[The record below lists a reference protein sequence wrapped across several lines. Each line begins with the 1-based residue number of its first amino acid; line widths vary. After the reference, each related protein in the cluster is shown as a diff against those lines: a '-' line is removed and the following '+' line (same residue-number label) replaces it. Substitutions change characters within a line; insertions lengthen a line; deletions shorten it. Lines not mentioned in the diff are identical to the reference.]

1 MTPSPMRRCAAVVV
15 AVAAVLAAGCG
26 NGSVGDTQQGSS
38 DTDSATDSTSEQVA
52 ATPPDPADCAGEP
65 LRFTSIATLTGGPT
79 GGNNAVRA
87 RIGTEAALTSINRE
101 CALGRPIEVSA
112 CDDGADVNN
121 NLACG
126 REAAEDG
133 SLAIINSVGS
143 FDDGAAASGLPGIF
157 LWGTSAYE
165 LTNDQAYSS
174 VSGITV
180 GMGGVSAA
188 KAAGAEHFVLVLP
201 DTPALQFVAAQVE
214 ELAALIDLDLETIYF
229 PADAT
234 DYAPIAAQIAARE
247 PDAIGMLPVSPVVM
261 INALAAEGITPE
273 NHIMS
278 IASIVMT
285 PEVIDE
291 LGDALDGL
299 LVVSPTLPPTAT
311 DNPGIDEFRADLEAL
326 GEDPDDPDIDFS
338 TVVSWSNLKK
348 LEEALLALD
357 PADVAALDSQAL
369 VQAIVDHPADRPEA
383 APYDFSENQLPEFPG
398 LAGFRVFTRE
408 VAVLEMRD
416 SRYEVLSDG
425 FVDMLDPPPLG

>member
-1 MTPSPMRRCAAVVV
+1 MTTTVRPPAVLAVL
-15 AVAAVLAAGCG
+15 ALVAALAAGCG
-26 NGSVGDTQQGSS
+26 NGSVGDTRQAADP
-38 DTDSATDSTSEQVA
+38 DTAERAAPTQPEPTDC
-52 ATPPDPADCAGEP
+52 PGEP

-87 RIGTEAALTSINRE
+87 RIGTDAALASINRE
-101 CALGRPIEVSA
+101 CALGRPIELSV
-112 CDDGADVNN
+112 CDDGADVNGS
-121 NLACG
+121 LACG

-133 SLAIINSVGS
+133 SLAIISSVGS

-165 LTNDQAYSS
+165 LTAEGAYSS
-174 VSGITV
+174 ISGITV

-188 KAAGAEHFVLVLP
+188 QAAGADDFVLVLP
-201 DTPALQFVAAQVE
+201 DTPALQFVATQVE
-214 ELAALIDLDLETIYF
+214 ELASLLDLELETLYF

-234 DYAPIAAQIAARE
+234 DYAPIAAQIAQRE
-247 PDAIGMLPVSPVVM
+247 PDAVGMLPTSPVVM

-291 LGDALDGL
+291 LGSALDGL

-311 DNPGIDEFRADLEAL
+311 DNPGIAEFRADLEAS
-326 GEDPDDPDIDFS
+326 GSDPDDPDIDFT

-348 LEEALLALD
+348 LEEALLEID
-357 PADVAALDSQAL
+357 PSDLASLDSQAL
-369 VQAIVDHPADRPEA
+369 VEAIVDHPVDRPEA
-383 APYDFSENQLPEFPG
+383 AAYDFAENQLPEFPG

-408 VAVLEMRD
+408 VAVLEVQD
-416 SRYEVLSDG
+416 GRYEVLSDG
-425 FVDMLDPPPLG
+425 FVDMLDPPPLE

>member
-1 MTPSPMRRCAAVVV
+1 MTAPVRPLAVLAVV
-15 AVAAVLAAGCG
+15 AVVAALAAGCG
-26 NGSVGDTQQGSS
+26 NGSVGDTQQRGSNTETTGQRVAVTQPEP
-38 DTDSATDSTSEQVA
+38 TDC
-52 ATPPDPADCAGEP
+52 PGEP
-65 LRFTSIATLTGGPT
+65 LRFTSIAALTGGPT

-87 RIGTEAALTSINRE
+87 RIGTDAALASINRE
-101 CALGRPIEVSA
+101 CALGRPIEVSV
-112 CDDGADVNN
+112 CDDGTDVNR

-133 SLAIINSVGS
+133 SLAIISSVGS

-165 LTNDQAYSS
+165 LTDARAYSS
-174 VSGITV
+174 ISGITV

-188 KAAGAEHFVLVLP
+188 EAAGAEDFVLVLP

-214 ELAALIDLDLETIYF
+214 ELASLLDLELETIYF

-234 DYAPIAAQIAARE
+234 DYAPIAAQIAQRE
-247 PDAIGMLPVSPVVM
+247 PDAIGMLPVSTVVM

-273 NHIMS
+273 SHIMS

-285 PEVIDE
+285 PEVVDE
-291 LGDALDGL
+291 LGEALDGL

-311 DNPGIDEFRADLEAL
+311 DNPGVAEFRADLEAS
-326 GEDPDDPDIDFS
+326 GYDPDDPDIDFT

-348 LEEALLALD
+348 LEEALLAID
-357 PADVAALDSQAL
+357 PSVVASLDSQAL
-369 VQAIVDHPADRPEA
+369 VEAIVDHPADRPEA

-408 VAVLEMRD
+408 VAILEMHD

>member
-1 MTPSPMRRCAAVVV
+1 MTTTVRSLAALAVLIVV
-15 AVAAVLAAGCG
+15 APLAAGCG
-26 NGSVGDTQQGSS
+26 NGSVGDTQRAADS
-38 DTDSATDSTSEQVA
+38 DTGERVA
-52 ATPPDPADCAGEP
+52 ATQPEPTDCPGEP

-79 GGNNAVRA
+79 GGSNAARA
-87 RIGTEAALTSINRE
+87 RIGTDAALASINRE
-101 CALGRPIEVSA
+101 CALGRPIELTV
-112 CDDGADVNN
+112 CDDGADVNH

-126 REAAEDG
+126 REAAEAG
-133 SLAIINSVGS
+133 SLAIVSSIGS

-165 LTNDQAYSS
+165 LTNERAYSS
-174 VSGITV
+174 ISGITV

-188 KAAGAEHFVLVLP
+188 QAAGAEDFLLVLP
-201 DTPALQFVAAQVE
+201 DIPALQFVASQVE
-214 ELAALIDLDLETIYF
+214 ELASLLDLELETIYF

-234 DYAPIAAQIAARE
+234 DYAPIAAQIAQRE

-291 LGDALDGL
+291 LGSALDGL

-311 DNPGIDEFRADLEAL
+311 DNPGVAEFRADLDAR
-326 GEDPDDPDIDFS
+326 GHDPDDPEIDFT
-338 TVVSWSNLKK
+338 TVVSWSNLMK
-348 LEEALLALD
+348 LEEALLEID
-357 PADVAALDSQAL
+357 PSILASLDSRSL
-369 VQAIVDHPADRPEA
+369 VEAIVDHPVDRPEA
-383 APYDFSENQLPEFPG
+383 AAYDFSENQLPEFPG

-408 VAVLEMRD
+408 VTILEIQD
-416 SRYEVLSDG
+416 GRYEVLSDG
-425 FVDMLDPPPLG
+425 FVDMLDPPPLQ

>member
-1 MTPSPMRRCAAVVV
+1 VTTTVRPPAVLAVL
-15 AVAAVLAAGCG
+15 ALVAALAAGCG
-26 NGSVGDTQQGSS
+26 NGSVGDTRQAADP
-38 DTDSATDSTSEQVA
+38 DTAERAAPTQPEPTDC
-52 ATPPDPADCAGEP
+52 PGEP

-87 RIGTEAALTSINRE
+87 RIGTDAALASINRE
-101 CALGRPIEVSA
+101 CALGRPIELSV
-112 CDDGADVNN
+112 CDDGADVNGS
-121 NLACG
+121 LACG

-133 SLAIINSVGS
+133 SLAIISSVGS

-165 LTNDQAYSS
+165 LTAEGAYSS
-174 VSGITV
+174 ISGITV

-188 KAAGAEHFVLVLP
+188 QAAGADDFVLVLP
-201 DTPALQFVAAQVE
+201 DTPALQFVATQVE
-214 ELAALIDLDLETIYF
+214 ELASLLDLELETLYF

-234 DYAPIAAQIAARE
+234 DYAPIAAQIAQRE
-247 PDAIGMLPVSPVVM
+247 PDAVGMLPTSPVVM

-291 LGDALDGL
+291 LGSALDGL

-311 DNPGIDEFRADLEAL
+311 DNPGIAEFRADLEAS
-326 GEDPDDPDIDFS
+326 GSDPDDPDIDLT

-348 LEEALLALD
+348 LEEALLEID
-357 PADVAALDSQAL
+357 PSDLASLDSQAL
-369 VQAIVDHPADRPEA
+369 VEAIVDHPVDRPEA
-383 APYDFSENQLPEFPG
+383 AAYDFAENQLPEFPG

-408 VAVLEMRD
+408 VAVLEVQD
-416 SRYEVLSDG
+416 GRYEVLSDG
-425 FVDMLDPPPLG
+425 FVDMLDPPPLE

>member
-1 MTPSPMRRCAAVVV
+1 MTTTVRPSAVLATV
-15 AVAAVLAAGCG
+15 ALVTALAAGCG
-26 NGSVGDTQQGSS
+26 NGSVGDTQRAADTGSGS
-38 DTDSATDSTSEQVA
+38 GERAAAPPPEPTDPTDC
-52 ATPPDPADCAGEP
+52 PGEP

-79 GGNNAVRA
+79 GGDTAVRA
-87 RIGTEAALTSINRE
+87 RIGTEAALASINRE
-101 CALGRPIEVSA
+101 CALGRPIEVA
-112 CDDGADVNN
+112 VCDDGADLNR

-133 SLAIINSVGS
+133 SLAILNSVGT

-157 LWGTSAYE
+157 LWGTSAFE
-165 LTNDQAYSS
+165 LTEEQAYSS

-201 DTPALQFVAAQVE
+201 DTPALQFVASQVE
-214 ELAALIDLDLETIYF
+214 ELASLIDLELETLYF

-234 DYAPIAAQIAARE
+234 DYAPIAAQIAGRD
-247 PDAIGMLPVSPVVM
+247 PDAVGMLPSSPVVM

-273 NHIMS
+273 SHIMS

-299 LVVSPTLPPTAT
+299 LVVSPALPPTAT
-311 DNPGIDEFRADLEAL
+311 DNPGVEEFRADLEAA
-326 GEDPDDPDIDFS
+326 GYDPDDPDIDFN

-348 LEEALLALD
+348 LEESLSAID
-357 PADVAALDSQAL
+357 PSVVASLDSQAL
-369 VQAIVDHPADRPEA
+369 VEAIVDHPADRPEA
-383 APYDFSENQLPEFPG
+383 AAYDFTENQLPEFPG

-408 VAVLEMRD
+408 VAILEVQGG
-416 SRYEVLSDG
+416 RYEVLSDG

>member
-1 MTPSPMRRCAAVVV
+1 MTTPRPLTALAVV
-15 AVAAVLAAGCG
+15 AVVAALAAGCG
-26 NGSVGDTQQGSS
+26 NGSVGDTQQRAG
-38 DTDSATDSTSEQVA
+38 DTETTEQRVA
-52 ATPPDPADCAGEP
+52 VTQPEPADCPGEP
-65 LRFTSIATLTGGPT
+65 LRFTAIAALTGGPA
-79 GGNNAVRA
+79 GGTNAARA
-87 RIGTEAALTSINRE
+87 RIGTDAALASINGE
-101 CALGRPIEVSA
+101 CALGRPIEVSI
-112 CDDGADVNN
+112 CDDGADLNR

-165 LTNDQAYSS
+165 LTDPQAYSS

-201 DTPALQFVAAQVE
+201 DSPALQFVATQVE
-214 ELAALIDLDLETIYF
+214 ELASLIDLDLETIYF

-234 DYAPIAAQIAARE
+234 DYAPIAAQIAQRE

-311 DNPGIDEFRADLEAL
+311 DNPGVDEFRADLEA
-326 GEDPDDPDIDFS
+326 GGYDPDDPDIDFT

-348 LEEALLALD
+348 LEEALLAID
-357 PADVAALDSQAL
+357 PSVVESLDSQAL
-369 VQAIVDHPADRPEA
+369 VEAIVDHPIDRPEA
-383 APYDFSENQLPEFPG
+383 AAYDFSENQLPEFPG
-398 LAGFRVFTRE
+398 LAAFRVFTRE
-408 VAVLEMRD
+408 VAILDMQD
-416 SRYEVLSDG
+416 GRYEVVSDG

>member
-1 MTPSPMRRCAAVVV
+1 VTTTVRPPAVLAVL
-15 AVAAVLAAGCG
+15 ALVAALAAGCG
-26 NGSVGDTQQGSS
+26 NGSVGDTRQAADP
-38 DTDSATDSTSEQVA
+38 DTAERAAPTQPEPTDC
-52 ATPPDPADCAGEP
+52 PGEP

-87 RIGTEAALTSINRE
+87 RIGTDAALASINRE
-101 CALGRPIEVSA
+101 CALGRPIELSV
-112 CDDGADVNN
+112 CDDGADVNGS
-121 NLACG
+121 LACG

-133 SLAIINSVGS
+133 SLAIISSVGS

-165 LTNDQAYSS
+165 LTAEGAYSS
-174 VSGITV
+174 ISGITV

-188 KAAGAEHFVLVLP
+188 QAAGADDFVLVLP
-201 DTPALQFVAAQVE
+201 DTPALQFVATQVE
-214 ELAALIDLDLETIYF
+214 ELASLLDLELETLYF

-234 DYAPIAAQIAARE
+234 DYAPIAAQIAQRE
-247 PDAIGMLPVSPVVM
+247 PDAVGMLPTSPVVM

-291 LGDALDGL
+291 LGSALDGL

-311 DNPGIDEFRADLEAL
+311 DNPGIAEFRADLEAS
-326 GEDPDDPDIDFS
+326 GSDPDDPDIDFT

-348 LEEALLALD
+348 LEEALLEID
-357 PADVAALDSQAL
+357 PSDLASLDSQAL
-369 VQAIVDHPADRPEA
+369 VEAIVDHPVDRPEA
-383 APYDFSENQLPEFPG
+383 AAYDFAENQLPEFPG

-408 VAVLEMRD
+408 VAVLEVQD
-416 SRYEVLSDG
+416 GRYEVLSDG
-425 FVDMLDPPPLG
+425 FVDMLDPPPLE

>member
-1 MTPSPMRRCAAVVV
+1 MTTTVRSLAALAVLIVV
-15 AVAAVLAAGCG
+15 APLAAGCG
-26 NGSVGDTQQGSS
+26 NGSVGDTQRAADS
-38 DTDSATDSTSEQVA
+38 DTGERVA
-52 ATPPDPADCAGEP
+52 ATQPEPTDCPGEP

-79 GGNNAVRA
+79 GGSNAARA
-87 RIGTEAALTSINRE
+87 RIGTDAALASINRE
-101 CALGRPIEVSA
+101 CALGRPIELTV
-112 CDDGADVNN
+112 CDDGADVNH

-126 REAAEDG
+126 REAVEAG
-133 SLAIINSVGS
+133 SLAIVSSIGS

-165 LTNDQAYSS
+165 LTNERAYSS
-174 VSGITV
+174 ISGITV

-188 KAAGAEHFVLVLP
+188 QAAGAEDFLLVLP
-201 DTPALQFVAAQVE
+201 DIPALQFVASQVE
-214 ELAALIDLDLETIYF
+214 ELASLLDLELETIYF

-234 DYAPIAAQIAARE
+234 DYAPIAAQIAQRE

-291 LGDALDGL
+291 LGSALDGL

-311 DNPGIDEFRADLEAL
+311 DNPGVAEFRADLDAR
-326 GEDPDDPDIDFS
+326 GHDPDDPEIDFT
-338 TVVSWSNLKK
+338 TVVSWSNLMK
-348 LEEALLALD
+348 LEEALLEID
-357 PADVAALDSQAL
+357 PSILASLDSRSL
-369 VQAIVDHPADRPEA
+369 VEAIVDHPVDRPEA
-383 APYDFSENQLPEFPG
+383 AAYDFSENQLPEFPG

-408 VAVLEMRD
+408 VAILEIQD
-416 SRYEVLSDG
+416 GRYEVLSDG
-425 FVDMLDPPPLG
+425 FVDMLDPPPLQ

>member
-1 MTPSPMRRCAAVVV
+1 MTTTVRPLAALAVVPV
-15 AVAAVLAAGCG
+15 LAALAAGCG
-26 NGSVGDTQQGSS
+26 NGSVGDTQRAADS
-38 DTDSATDSTSEQVA
+38 DTGERVA
-52 ATPPDPADCAGEP
+52 ATQPEPSDCPGEP

-87 RIGTEAALTSINRE
+87 RIGTDAALASLNRE
-101 CALGRPIEVSA
+101 CALGRPIELSV
-112 CDDGADVNN
+112 CDDGADVNRS
-121 NLACG
+121 LACG

-133 SLAIINSVGS
+133 SLAIISSVGS

-157 LWGTSAYE
+157 LWGTSAFE
-165 LTNDQAYSS
+165 LTHERAYSS
-174 VSGITV
+174 ISGITV

-188 KAAGAEHFVLVLP
+188 QAAGAEDFVLVLP
-201 DTPALQFVAAQVE
+201 DTPALQFVATQVE
-214 ELAALIDLDLETIYF
+214 ELASLLDLELETIYF

-234 DYAPIAAQIAARE
+234 DYAPIAAQIAQRE

-261 INALAAEGITPE
+261 INALAAEGVTPE
-273 NHIMS
+273 NHLMS

-285 PEVIDE
+285 PEVVDE
-291 LGDALDGL
+291 LGNALDGL

-311 DNPGIDEFRADLEAL
+311 DNAGVAEFRADLEAS
-326 GEDPDDPDIDFS
+326 GHDPDDPDIDFT

-348 LEEALLALD
+348 LEEALLAID
-357 PADVAALDSQAL
+357 PSVLASLDSQAL
-369 VQAIVDHPADRPEA
+369 VDAIVDHPVDRPEA
-383 APYDFSENQLPEFPG
+383 AAYDFTENQLPEFPG

-408 VAVLEMRD
+408 VAILELQD

>member
-1 MTPSPMRRCAAVVV
+1 MTTTPARPLAAVAVV
-15 AVAAVLAAGCG
+15 AVVAALAAGCG
-26 NGSVGDTQQGSS
+26 NGSVGDTQQRAG
-38 DTDSATDSTSEQVA
+38 DTGTTEQRVAVTQPEPTDC
-52 ATPPDPADCAGEP
+52 PGEP
-65 LRFTSIATLTGGPT
+65 LRFTSIAALTGGPA
-79 GGNNAVRA
+79 GGNNAARA
-87 RIGTEAALTSINRE
+87 RIGTDAALASINGE
-101 CALGRPIEVSA
+101 CALGRPIEVSV
-112 CDDGADVNN
+112 CDDGADVNR

-133 SLAIINSVGS
+133 SLGIISSVGS

-165 LTNDQAYSS
+165 LTNEQAYSS
-174 VSGITV
+174 ISGITV
-180 GMGGVSAA
+180 GMGGISAA
-188 KAAGAEHFVLVLP
+188 EAAGAEDFVLVLP
-201 DTPALQFVAAQVE
+201 DSPALQFVASQVE
-214 ELAALIDLDLETIYF
+214 ELASLLDLELETIYF
-229 PADAT
+229 PVDAT
-234 DYAPIAAQIAARE
+234 DYAPIAAQIAQRE

-311 DNPGIDEFRADLEAL
+311 DNPGVAEFRADLEAS
-326 GEDPDDPDIDFS
+326 GYDPDDPDIDFT

-348 LEEALLALD
+348 LEEALLAID
-357 PADVAALDSQAL
+357 ASVVASLDSQAL
-369 VQAIVDHPADRPEA
+369 VEAIVDHPADRPEA

-408 VAVLEMRD
+408 VAVLEMQD
-416 SRYEVLSDG
+416 GRYEVLSDG

>member
-1 MTPSPMRRCAAVVV
+1 MTTTARRLALLAVVGV
-15 AVAAVLAAGCG
+15 VAALAAGCG
-26 NGSVGDTQQGSS
+26 NGSVGDTQRADDA
-38 DTDSATDSTSEQVA
+38 DTGERVAVTQPEPTDC
-52 ATPPDPADCAGEP
+52 PGEP

-87 RIGTEAALTSINRE
+87 RMGTDAALASINRE
-101 CALGRPIEVSA
+101 CALGRPIELSV
-112 CDDGADVNN
+112 CDDGADVNR

-133 SLAIINSVGS
+133 SLAIISSVGS

-165 LTNDQAYSS
+165 LTHERAYSS

-188 KAAGAEHFVLVLP
+188 QAAGAEDFVLVLP
-201 DTPALQFVAAQVE
+201 DSPALQFVATQVE
-214 ELAALIDLDLETIYF
+214 ELAELLDLELETIYF

-234 DYAPIAAQIAARE
+234 DYAPIAAQIAQRE

-311 DNPGIDEFRADLEAL
+311 DNPGVAEFRADLAAS
-326 GEDPDDPDIDFS
+326 GYDPDDSDIDFT

-348 LEEALLALD
+348 LEEALLAID
-357 PADVAALDSQAL
+357 PSDVASLDSQSL
-369 VQAIVDHPADRPEA
+369 VEAIVDHPVERPEA
-383 APYDFSENQLPEFPG
+383 AQYDFSENQLPEFPG

-408 VAVLEMRD
+408 VAILEMQD
-416 SRYEVLSDG
+416 GRYEVLSDG
-425 FVDMLDPPPLG
+425 FVDMLDPPRLG

>member
-1 MTPSPMRRCAAVVV
+1 MTTPVRPWAVLAVV
-15 AVAAVLAAGCG
+15 AVAAMLVAGCG
-26 NGSVGDTQQGSS
+26 NGSVGDTQQRAS
-38 DTDSATDSTSEQVA
+38 DTETTGEPVDVTQTEPVVC
-52 ATPPDPADCAGEP
+52 PGEP
-65 LRFTSIATLTGGPT
+65 LRFTSIAALTGGPT
-79 GGNNAVRA
+79 GGNNAARA
-87 RIGTEAALTSINRE
+87 RIGTDAALTSINRE
-101 CALGRPIEVSA
+101 CALGRPIEVSV
-112 CDDGADVNN
+112 CDDGSDVNR

-126 REAAEDG
+126 REAAENG

-165 LTNDQAYSS
+165 LTNEQAYSS
-174 VSGITV
+174 ISGITV

-188 KAAGAEHFVLVLP
+188 QAAGAKDFVLVLP
-201 DTPALQFVAAQVE
+201 DSPALQFVASQVE
-214 ELAALIDLDLETIYF
+214 RLASLIDLELETVYF

-234 DYAPIAAQIAARE
+234 DYAPIAAQIAQRE

-291 LGDALDGL
+291 LGSALDGL

-311 DNPGIDEFRADLEAL
+311 DNSGIAEFRADLEAS
-326 GEDPDDPDIDFS
+326 GHDPDDPDIDFT

-357 PADVAALDSQAL
+357 PSVVASLDSQAL
-369 VQAIVDHPADRPEA
+369 VEAIVDHPAGRPEA
-383 APYDFSENQLPEFPG
+383 APYDFSGNQLPEFPG
-398 LAGFRVFTRE
+398 LAGFRVFTRD
-408 VAVLEMRD
+408 VAVLEMHD
-416 SRYEVLSDG
+416 SRYEVISDG

>member
-1 MTPSPMRRCAAVVV
+1 MTTTVRPLVVLAAATVV
-15 AVAAVLAAGCG
+15 AALTAGCG
-26 NGSVGDTQQGSS
+26 NGSVGDSQRAA
-38 DTDSATDSTSEQVA
+38 DSEPSEGVA
-52 ATPPDPADCAGEP
+52 ATQPAPTDCPGEP

-87 RIGTEAALTSINRE
+87 RIGTDAALASINRE
-101 CALGRPIEVSA
+101 CALGRPIELSV
-112 CDDGADVNN
+112 CDDGADVNGS
-121 NLACG
+121 LACG

-133 SLAIINSVGS
+133 SLAIISSVGS

-165 LTNDQAYSS
+165 LTAEGAYSS
-174 VSGITV
+174 ISGITV

-188 KAAGAEHFVLVLP
+188 QAAGADDFVLVLP
-201 DTPALQFVAAQVE
+201 DTPALQFVATQVE
-214 ELAALIDLDLETIYF
+214 ELASLLDLELETLYF

-234 DYAPIAAQIAARE
+234 DYAPIAAQIAQRE
-247 PDAIGMLPVSPVVM
+247 PDAVGMLPTSPVVM

-291 LGDALDGL
+291 LGSALDGL

-311 DNPGIDEFRADLEAL
+311 DNPGIAEFRADLEAS
-326 GEDPDDPDIDFS
+326 GSDPDDPDIDFT

-348 LEEALLALD
+348 LEEALLEID
-357 PADVAALDSQAL
+357 PSDLASLDSQAL
-369 VQAIVDHPADRPEA
+369 VEAIVDHPVDRPEA
-383 APYDFSENQLPEFPG
+383 AAYDFSENQLPEFPG

-408 VAVLEMRD
+408 VAILEMHD
-416 SRYEVLSDG
+416 GRYEVLSDG
-425 FVDMLDPPPLG
+425 FVDMLDPPPLE